1 MITPLINNDHTNECC
16 FRRLLIVCVVSTLT
30 LAVITISTNRAF
42 AKQATVSRGLEKRI
56 NLVIKQNNLP
66 ELAKILDQG
75 LNVDTQNR
83 DGQTLLMIAGANSGS
98 FSIMKLLL
106 ERGANPNER
115 NSKGNSVLMFTVGN
129 IHESELL
136 ARYDVD
142 PTYRVDGYTALNCLL
157 LAGSQ
162 EHKLHKGLA
171 VLETRYSKIQGSSQR
186 QSIN

>member
-1 MITPLINNDHTNECC
+1 
-16 FRRLLIVCVVSTLT
+16 
-30 LAVITISTNRAF
+30 
-42 AKQATVSRGLEKRI
+42 
-56 NLVIKQNNLP
+56 
-66 ELAKILDQG
+66 
-75 LNVDTQNR
+75 
-83 DGQTLLMIAGANSGS
+83 LLMIAGANPGS

-129 IHESELL
+129 IHESESEKIKKIELL

-142 PTYRVDGYTALNCLL
+142 PTYRVDGHTALNCLL

-171 VLETRYSKIQGSSQR
+171 VLEMRYSKARSASQK